1 MYSEIANIIEPNN
14 IKSVNMSKLN
24 NRCGKIDKGQ
34 KRSMYVVLK
43 GIKNNKKILPVPEIK
58 NFMWIFL

>member
-24 NRCGKIDKGQ
+24 NRLGKIDKGQ

-58 NFMWIFL
+58 NFM